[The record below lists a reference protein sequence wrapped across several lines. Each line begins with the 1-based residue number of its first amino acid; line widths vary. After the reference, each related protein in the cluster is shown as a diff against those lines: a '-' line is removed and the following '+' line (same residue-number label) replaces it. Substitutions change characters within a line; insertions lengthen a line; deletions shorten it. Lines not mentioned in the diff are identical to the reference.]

1 MQMLIAGQWVN
12 GNGTIPVT
20 NPFDNSGV
28 DTVPKATGADVDR
41 AMAFALEGA
50 KKMRRIPGYE
60 RYKLLMR
67 AAELMGEQLEDL
79 AETITREEGK
89 ILGEA
94 RGEVSRAMETLIGS
108 AEEAKRLGSEVV
120 PLDGA
125 PDTGNRFGFTLR
137 VPCGV
142 VLAITPFNFPLNLV
156 VHKVGPALA
165 GGNSVVIKPATDTP
179 LSALKF
185 ARILLEAGVPAE
197 GIQCIT
203 GTGGDIGDVLAGDPR
218 VRKISFTGSQVVGE
232 HICRTAGL
240 KKVTMELGSNA
251 PLIVLPDA
259 DMEKAAQAIAVTGY
273 ANAGQVCISA
283 QRVLAHKSIYA
294 DLIDALKPKVEAL
307 ATGNPLEGETKVG
320 PMVREADAVRV
331 AEWIDEAAQAGARV
345 ITGGGRNGAVYA
357 PTLLADVK
365 PDMRVSREELFGPAV
380 GLTPVETVEEAIE
393 LANDTNYGLSAAIFT
408 ESLENAMKFAREV
421 DSGNIHINWGSQWRA
436 DLMPYGGLKD
446 SGFGKEGPKYAVQ
459 EMTETKMV
467 VMHLRG

>member
-1 MQMLIAGQWVN
+1 
-12 GNGTIPVT
+12 
-20 NPFDNSGV
+20 
-28 DTVPKATGADVDR
+28 
-41 AMAFALEGA
+41 
-50 KKMRRIPGYE
+50 MRRISGYE
-60 RYKLLMR
+60 RYRLLMR
-67 AAELMGEQLEDL
+67 AAALMEEQLDDL

-89 ILGEA
+89 VIAESRLEVA
-94 RGEVSRAMETLIGS
+94 RAAETLVVS

-125 PDTGNRFGFTLR
+125 SGGGNRFGFTLR

-165 GGNSVVIKPATDTP
+165 AGNSVVIKPATDTP

-185 ARILLEAGVPAE
+185 SRVLLEAGIPAE
-197 GIQCIT
+197 GVQCIT
-203 GTGGDIGDVLAGDPR
+203 GTGGDIGDVLASDPR
-218 VRKISFTGSQVVGE
+218 VRKISFTGSRDVGE
-232 HICRTAGL
+232 RICRTAGL

-259 DMEKAAQAIAVTGY
+259 DLEKATQAIAVTGF

-307 ATGNPLEGETKVG
+307 ATGNPLQGETKMG
-320 PMVREADAVRV
+320 PMVRESDAVRV
-331 AEWIDEAAQAGARV
+331 AEWVEEAKKSGARL
-345 ITGGGRNGAVYA
+345 ITGGGREGAMYA
-357 PTLLADVK
+357 PTVLADVK
-365 PDMRVSREELFGPAV
+365 PDMRISREEVFGPAV
-380 GLTPVETVEEAIE
+380 GLASVETIEEAIE
-393 LANDTNYGLSAAIFT
+393 LANDSDYGLSAAIFT
-408 ESLENAMKFAREV
+408 ENLDNAMKFAREV
-421 DSGNIHINWGSQWRA
+421 DSGNIHINWGPQWRA

-446 SGFGKEGPKYAVQ
+446 SGFGKEGPKYAVE

-467 VMHLRG
+467 VMHLRD